1 MVISGNFELLERVSG
16 SNASVLELIG
26 LFEMI
31 MFMDNVGGK
40 LIEEWD
46 YHIKIESYF
55 KWGSNK
61 SLIAE
66 LCSMNW
72 WM

>member
-16 SNASVLELIG
+16 SNASMLEIMG
-26 LFEMI
+26 LFDMI
-31 MFMDNVGGK
+31 MFMDNVSGK

-55 KWGSNK
+55 
-61 SLIAE
+61 
-66 LCSMNW
+66 
-72 WM
+72 